1 MSAKLPTLISLQ
13 EACAIAHC
21 SRAAYYR
28 ASKKGTLPRPI
39 VLTGPALVNRDQ
51 LIEAIQARIEF
62 SKSRPLREWRRRREA
77 A

>member
-28 ASKKGTLPRPI
+28 AAKNGRLPRPI
-39 VLTGPALVNRDQ
+39 VISGPALVNKDE
-51 LIEAIQARIEF
+51 LEEAIQRRIEF
-62 SKSRPLREWRRRREA
+62 SKSRPLRQWRRRKEA